1 MNFMVFPVIDS
12 SSLECIFLGSKQHSR
27 WQYIKPL
34 TYFARIY
41 LKQWMSEFLY
51 NADSWNYL

>member
-1 MNFMVFPVIDS
+1 MVFLVIDT

-51 NADSWNYL
+51 NADSWNHL